1 MSILSIV
8 VGVLCAAVL
17 GLIVV
22 SVAMARQIGILLER
36 ISPVGAMMNDSGP
49 KLGEQAPKMV
59 IPSLTGS
66 AMTLGG
72 PSLKSTLVFFLSPT
86 CPVCKKLIP
95 VLKEMQISEGNWLQ
109 IYLASDGQE
118 AKHRKF
124 IEEQGLQDMPYLLSE
139 QLGMTYKVA
148 RLPFAVLMDEEGTVK
163 SKGLVNSR
171 EQIESIFN
179 AHESGYSSI
188 QDLVQQGAA
197 IH

>member
-8 VGVLCAAVL
+8 VGVLCVAVF

-22 SVAMARQIGILLER
+22 SIAMARQIGILLER

-49 KLGEQAPKMV
+49 KLGELAPKMV
-59 IPSLTGS
+59 IPSLTG
-66 AMTLGG
+66 AAANLGG
-72 PSLKSTLVFFLSPT
+72 PALKSSLVFFLSPT

-118 AKHRKF
+118 TKHRKF
-124 IEEQGLQDMPYLLSE
+124 IEEQQLQDLPYLLSE
-139 QLGMTYKVA
+139 QLGLTYKVA
-148 RLPFAVLMDEEGTVK
+148 RLPFAVLMDEEGVVK

-179 AHESGYSSI
+179 AHESGYMSI
-188 QDLVQQGAA
+188 QHLAQQGAA

>member
-8 VGVLCAAVL
+8 VGVLCAAVI

-49 KLGEQAPKMV
+49 KLGELAPKMV
-59 IPSLTGS
+59 IPNLTGP
-66 AMTLGG
+66 AMTVGG

-95 VLKEMQISEGNWLQ
+95 VLKEMTVSEGNWLQ

-118 AKHRKF
+118 SKHRKF
-124 IEEQGLQDMPYLLSE
+124 IEEQGLQDIPYLLSE
-139 QLGMTYKVA
+139 QLGLTYKVA

-179 AHESGYSSI
+179 AHESGYLSI

>member
-1 MSILSIV
+1 
-8 VGVLCAAVL
+8 
-17 GLIVV
+17 
-22 SVAMARQIGILLER
+22 MARQIGILLER

-188 QDLVQQGAA
+188 
-197 IH
+197 

>member
-1 MSILSIV
+1 MSILYIV
-8 VGVLCAAVL
+8 VGVLCVAVL

-49 KLGEQAPKMV
+49 KLGEVAPKMV
-59 IPSLTGS
+59 IPSLTS
-66 AMTLGG
+66 DAVTLGV
-72 PSLKSTLVFFLSPT
+72 PALKSSLVFFLSPS

-109 IYLASDGQE
+109 IYLASDGPE

-124 IEEQGLQDMPYLLSE
+124 IDEQDLHGMPYLLSE
-139 QLGMTYKVA
+139 QLGVTYKVA
-148 RLPFAVLMDEEGTVK
+148 RLPFAVLMDEEGVVK

-179 AHESGYSSI
+179 AHESGYMSI

>member
-1 MSILSIV
+1 MSILYIV
-8 VGVLCAAVL
+8 VGVLCVAVL

-49 KLGEQAPKMV
+49 KLGEVAPKMV
-59 IPSLTGS
+59 IPSLTS
-66 AMTLGG
+66 NAVTLGV
-72 PSLKSTLVFFLSPT
+72 PALKSSLVFFLSPS

-109 IYLASDGQE
+109 IYLASDGPE

-124 IEEQGLQDMPYLLSE
+124 IDEQDLHGMPYLLSE
-139 QLGMTYKVA
+139 QLGVTYKVA
-148 RLPFAVLMDEEGTVK
+148 RLPFAVLMDEEGVVK

-179 AHESGYSSI
+179 AHESGYMSI